1 MEVQS
6 AEKIKSNIYT
16 QDRELS
22 WLKFNKRVLEEAQDV
37 SVPLLE
43 RLKFVSIF
51 TSNLDEF
58 YMIRVGRLNDL
69 SKMKIEIKND
79 KSDMTPKEQLERIFE
94 KTHSLLEERNG
105 TYFQIIEGLKDFGI
119 YDLKFSDLDKNE
131 KKQIENYYRNRIQP
145 VLSPLIIDSQHP
157 FPHLV
162 NKQSYILVS
171 VKDKE
176 KAELRETYKE
186 KYKKEKNK
194 EINKDM
200 KIGII
205 SIPTNLG
212 SVIYLED
219 SDNSYKI
226 DEIRFIRIEEIIL
239 EYTQQLFGQFET
251 GDKTVISVTRNA
263 DLNLNEEL
271 EEDDG
276 EDYKHHM
283 KKLLKKRARLLP
295 IRLEVMGKIGE
306 DERSFIMKRLKISG
320 EQIFESDVP
329 ISLGYVFEL
338 PEKISAEKKK
348 QLCDSVFESQYPNS
362 LNPNKKIKI
371 TQQIKQKD
379 VLFHYPYEQMEPFIN
394 LLKESAN
401 DSNVLSIKITMYR
414 LALRSKIAEQL
425 CEAAEN
431 GIEVN
436 VLMELK
442 ARFDEQ
448 NNISW
453 AERLEESG
461 CNIIYGL
468 EDFKVHSKICLITRN
483 DNGKINYIT
492 QIGTGNYNEKTA
504 KLYSDFSLITANED
518 IGKDAN
524 EFFKNMMI
532 SNLEGQYKRLWVA
545 PNSLKQN
552 ILNSIDEE
560 IKKSKAGMVGKI
572 TMKTNSLTERAIIDK
587 LSEASKAGVNINL
600 IIRGICCILPGIE
613 GYTENIKV
621 ISLVGR
627 FLEHHRIYM
636 FGEGDEKKIYISSA
650 DLMTRN
656 LTRRVEIACP
666 ILDTQ
671 LKRKIE
677 SMIEIILKDNVKARE
692 LLSDGTYVKVL
703 PRDENIINAQEIFI
717 EESKEKIQQTAALK
731 EIETKKTIFKF
742 GFEKI
747 RGLFEKR

>member
-1 MEVQS
+1 MEFQKT
-6 AEKIKSNIYT
+6 EKIQNNIYT

-22 WLKFNKRVLEEAQDV
+22 WLKFNKRVLEEAQDTR
-37 SVPLLE
+37 VPLLE
-43 RLKFVSIF
+43 RFKFISIF

-79 KSDMTPKEQLERIFE
+79 KSDMTPKEQLTRIFDKTNKLIDERE
-94 KTHSLLEERNG
+94 KTYLEIVE
-105 TYFQIIEGLKDFGI
+105 ELKKNGI
-119 YDLKFSDLDKNE
+119 YDLKFSELDKNE

-157 FPHLV
+157 FPHLA
-162 NKQSYILVS
+162 NKQSYIIVN

-176 KAELRETYKE
+176 KSEARDLYKE
-186 KYKKEKNK
+186 RYKKERNK
-194 EINKDM
+194 EIR
-200 KIGII
+200 IGII
-205 SIPTNLG
+205 PIPTNL
-212 SVIYLED
+212 VNLIYLED
-219 SDNSYKI
+219 DDKTYKM

-239 EYTQQLFGQFET
+239 EYTEQLFGQFET
-251 GDKTVISVTRNA
+251 GEKTLVSVTRNA
-263 DLNLNEEL
+263 DLDLNEEL

-276 EDYKHHM
+276 EDYRHHM
-283 KKLLKKRARLLP
+283 KKLLKRRARLLP
-295 IRLEVMGKIGE
+295 VRLEVMGKIGE
-306 DERSFIMKRLKISG
+306 EEKKFLIKRLKISE
-320 EQIFESDVP
+320 EQIFESKVP
-329 ISLGYVFEL
+329 INLGYAFEL
-338 PEKISAEKKK
+338 PEKISSEKKK
-348 QLCDSVFESQYPNS
+348 LLCDKVFEPQYPKTLS
-362 LNPNKKIKI
+362 TNKKIRI
-371 TQQIKQKD
+371 TEQVKKND
-379 VLFHYPYEQMEPFIN
+379 MLFHYPYEQIDPFIN

-401 DSNVLSIKITMYR
+401 DPNVISIKITMYR

-431 GIEVN
+431 GKEVN

-448 NNISW
+448 NNIAW

-468 EDFKVHSKICLITRN
+468 EDLKVHSKICLITRN
-483 DNGKINYIT
+483 DIGRINYIT

-504 KLYSDFSLITANED
+504 KLYSDFSLITANQE

-524 EFFKNMMI
+524 NFFKNMMI
-532 SNLEGQYKRLWVA
+532 SNLEGQYKVLWIA

-552 ILNSIDEE
+552 IINAIDEE
-560 IKKSKAGMVGKI
+560 IKKAKAGIPGKI
-572 TMKTNSLTERAIIDK
+572 TIKANSLTERTIIDK
-587 LSEASKAGVNINL
+587 LSEASQAGVKINL

-656 LTRRVEIACP
+656 LIRRIEIACP
-666 ILDTQ
+666 ILDLE

-677 SMIEIILKDNVKARE
+677 NMVETILKDNVKARE
-692 LLSDGTYVKVL
+692 LRSDGTYVSVL
-703 PRDENIINAQEIFI
+703 PCDENIINAQEEFI
-717 EESKEKIQQTAALK
+717 EESKEPMEENETVRAIDEKSDTFKAVLKKISELW
-731 EIETKKTIFKF
+731 KF
-742 GFEKI
+742 N
-747 RGLFEKR
+747 